1 MNVLGGEAMGGR
13 EKEQGE
19 TQVHTL
25 PSNCKLTHHFVFRR
39 I

>member
-1 MNVLGGEAMGGR
+1 MNVLGGEAMGG
-13 EKEQGE
+13 GE
-19 TQVHTL
+19 EEPGERGVHTL